1 MSKVFTGCR
10 AKFQLNGVTVGYAQ
24 GVTLRESI
32 QYEPINV
39 MDNVQTKEHAPI
51 GYECSMTADIVR
63 IVAESIKSAGWF
75 PKQGADAQAHLNNII
90 SSGELTA
97 TIIDSNTSQVVRN
110 VEGVRIQEA
119 NMNIVARGVVA
130 ENVSMVA
137 LRARD
142 ESDLS

>member
-1 MSKVFTGCR
+1 M
-10 AKFQLNGVTVGYAQ
+10 
-24 GVTLRESI
+24 TLRESI